1 MKFALFS
8 PSPTVSY
15 YKVTQEDTI
24 LRREQRN
31 MNARD
36 DDVVVIKNSGES
48 MEGGVELSGV
58 NVDEVAA
65 RVSSRPQ
72 SEKIK
77 KESDPMLSS
86 KAEDYRGVDFMDTLD
101 DEELA
106 KSRINARPSTYRAYK
121 PMEKDVAYSVMGNI
135 ALLGLGFGAAV
146 FCLGEDF
153 MLIGGAGFSVWIL
166 WQASVLVGIGCKE
179 YGIPPLLGN
188 LIIGIVLKNLPGGVV
203 DGLPDTWAS
212 IIRATGLSLIL
223 MRSGLELDVPMVIQQ
238 GWVAA
243 RLTILPGFVEAMTTG
258 AVAHAIFGMP
268 IALAFALGFILAAV
282 SPAVVVGG
290 MFNLQKKG
298 YGTAKG
304 IPSLVVA
311 AASFDDVVAI
321 SGYSMC
327 IGSAIHTGHDTTMQ
341 ALDGPINIIAGILA
355 GLIGGTICGMTRMF
369 NTQGKRTLI
378 CILMGL
384 FLMYLS
390 LVLHYHG
397 AGALAGLMTTITASY
412 CWQNETLNKYFPQ
425 LEPSLPAN
433 DEWHHTTEHDIAM
446 IWEFVA
452 SPLLFA
458 VIGASIDFSK
468 LDLDVIPYSL
478 AVVCV
483 GAAVRVPTAILVTGG
498 RNLTFIE
505 RCFVGLSWIPK
516 ATVQAALGS
525 VPLDIVMTYMSED
538 DDDYDEYKRWGE
550 QILVTAVV
558 AILVTAPIGLICI
571 NVLGERWLTYD
582 ADSFHYDDGHIYDEV
597 DSNHQN
603 GDSINLKRND
613 STDSAVAV
621 PGGLDSL
628 AAAAMT
634 KHKQGG
640 ERSTSVASQGTED
653 QPTIQFS
660 NTQESFLE
668 GVTNVYA
675 AISGVKE
682 GSAADEKALAHD
694 EARAMAR
701 RLGIGRRKKKKAA
714 AWEVNQ
720 SAMRMTTA
728 AKRQLNKRL
737 TVHYFHRVTDHCDSV
752 ERVLRKAR
760 DTSDLR
766 GGLTPKDVEDLDLD
780 AVIASS
786 AAVMDAAMACFNV
799 IDKMGENFPASRL
812 YEELE
817 DMKSMDQSKRRSS
830 KTNAAF
836 DAVSGTLVY
845 EPSMSGDDPMD
856 RSMEVLRRRGSS
868 VLPGS
873 LSRANSTAVD
883 PDA

>member
-1 MKFALFS
+1 MSEKE
-8 PSPTVSY
+8 
-15 YKVTQEDTI
+15 KEEI
-24 LRREQRN
+24 
-31 MNARD
+31 
-36 DDVVVIKNSGES
+36 VIKSQD
-48 MEGGVELSGV
+48 GGVELNSV
-58 NVDEVAA
+58 NVDDVAA
-65 RVSSRPQ
+65 RVASRPP
-72 SEKIK
+72 SEQT
-77 KESDPMLSS
+77 ESNPSSPKVGFYGSSS
-86 KAEDYRGVDFMDTLD
+86 KKDFNSVEFADTLD
-101 DEELA
+101 YEELA
-106 KSRINARPSTYRAYK
+106 SSRITARPSIYRAYK
-121 PMEKDVAYSVMGNI
+121 PMEKDVLYSMIGSF

-146 FCLGEDF
+146 FCLGEEF

-166 WQASVLVGIGCKE
+166 WQASVLVGMACKE
-179 YGIPPLLGN
+179 YGVPPLLGN
-188 LIIGIVLKNLPGGVV
+188 LIIGIILKNLPGGVV

-223 MRSGLELDVPMVIQQ
+223 MRSGLELDVPMVVKQ

-243 RLTILPGFVEAMTTG
+243 RLTIMPGFVEAMASG

-268 IALAFALGFILAAV
+268 LPLAFALGFILAAV

-290 MFNLQKKG
+290 MFNLQKRG
-298 YGTAKG
+298 YGIAKG

-327 IGSAIHTGHDTTMQ
+327 IGLAINTGHDTTMQ
-341 ALDGPINIIAGILA
+341 ALEGPINIIAGIVC
-355 GLIGGTICGMTRMF
+355 GLIGGSICGMTRMF
-369 NTQGKRTLI
+369 NSKEKRTLV
-378 CILMGL
+378 CIFMGL

-390 LVLHYHG
+390 LNLHYHG

-412 CWQNETLNKYFPQ
+412 CWRTAALNDYFPK
-425 LEPSLPAN
+425 LNISLPAN
-433 DEWHHTTEHDIAM
+433 DEWHHTTEHDIAI

-458 VIGASIDFSK
+458 VIGASINFSE
-468 LDLDVIPYSL
+468 LDLAVIPYSL
-478 AVVCV
+478 VVVCV
-483 GAAVRVPTAILVTGG
+483 GAAVRVPTAVVVTGG
-498 RNLTFIE
+498 RDLTMIE
-505 RCFVGLSWIPK
+505 RTFVGLAWIPK

-538 DDDYDEYKRWGE
+538 DDNYDEYKQWGE

-571 NVLGERWLTYD
+571 NTLGEKWLSYD
-582 ADSFHYDDGHIYDEV
+582 GDVYHDEDDIYEDCAEGGEDGV
-597 DSNHQN
+597 HLQ
-603 GDSINLKRND
+603 RERTT

-621 PGGLDSL
+621 EGGLDSL
-628 AAAAMT
+628 AVAAMGN
-634 KHKQGG
+634 QYRQPLN
-640 ERSTSVASQGTED
+640 ERSTSVATQGTDD
-653 QPTIQFS
+653 QPTIQFT
-660 NTQESFLE
+660 NTQESFLD
-668 GVTNVYA
+668 GVTNIYA
-675 AISGVKE
+675 AISGVTE
-682 GSAADEKALAHD
+682 GSAADEKALARD
-694 EARAMAR
+694 EAKAMAR
-701 RLGIGRRKKKKAA
+701 RLGIGRRKKRKAA

-752 ERVLRKAR
+752 ERALNKAR
-760 DTSDLR
+760 DKANR
-766 GGLTPKDVEDLDLD
+766 AGGLTPNDVADLDLD
-780 AVIASS
+780 AVIDSS

-799 IDKMGENFPASRL
+799 IDKMGENFPASKL

-836 DAVSGTLVY
+836 DAVSGQLVY
-845 EPSMSGDDPMD
+845 EPSQDGVDPMQG
-856 RSMEVLRRRGSS
+856 SVEVLKRRGSNS
-868 VLPGS
+868 ASQGLP
-873 LSRANSTAVD
+873 LSRANSEVQD